1 MGVPLVQIDTFQ
13 YHPSGGVYPEQLVGA
28 LVTEGIRSEGGHL
41 VNAKGERFVN
51 ELDTRDVVSSSI
63 IKECEEGRG
72 VRTPAGRLGVWL
84 DTPLLDV
91 EHGTGTLD
99 KHFPAMVRQYERYQV
114 DIRKDPVLIYP
125 TLHYQN
131 GGVKIDVKGETP
143 AHNLFVA
150 GEASGGLHGRNR
162 LMGNSLLDLM
172 VFGKRA
178 GQTAAER
185 AKSSQTSSCV
195 IRADLTHGVASLY
208 ATSLEVN
215 ISLLC
220 KEGLKEVETSILA
233 KLSKTQRTI
242 MNIHEF
248 QAKQLFAQFGIPVPK
263 GKEIKNARAAEKWA
277 AALETSVYVVKAQ
290 IHAGG
295 RGKAGGVKLTKNREE
310 VPGLAQELIGKTLVT
325 HQTGPKGRKVRRL
338 LIEEGAGIEKELYL
352 SLLVD
357 RDSGFPTFIAS
368 TEGGMEIEE
377 VAEHTPEKVLKESI
391 DPAVGFQGY
400 NGRNLAFGLGLP
412 DLEPAVVKPFQQM
425 LDNLYRLFME
435 KNASLVEINPLVITT
450 DKRLIALDG
459 KVSFDDNSLYK
470 HPDVQK
476 FRDLHEEE
484 PLEIEAGKNNLN
496 YVKLDG
502 DIGCMVNGAGLAMA
516 TMDVIKLAGSEPA
529 NFLDVGGGATKE
541 TVAAGFRILLKDKKV
556 KGVFINIFGGI
567 VRCERIAHG
576 VIDAAKEVGIKLP
589 VVVRLQ
595 GTNAEEGRKLLAESG
610 LKVEGVADLWEA
622 AQRIVALRKKK
633 K

>member
-1 MGVPLVQIDTFQ
+1 
-13 YHPSGGVYPEQLVGA
+13 
-28 LVTEGIRSEGGHL
+28 
-41 VNAKGERFVN
+41 
-51 ELDTRDVVSSSI
+51 
-63 IKECEEGRG
+63 
-72 VRTPAGRLGVWL
+72 
-84 DTPLLDV
+84 
-91 EHGTGTLD
+91 
-99 KHFPAMVRQYERYQV
+99 
-114 DIRKDPVLIYP
+114 
-125 TLHYQN
+125 
-131 GGVKIDVKGETP
+131 
-143 AHNLFVA
+143 
-150 GEASGGLHGRNR
+150 
-162 LMGNSLLDLM
+162 
-172 VFGKRA
+172 
-178 GQTAAER
+178 
-185 AKSSQTSSCV
+185 
-195 IRADLTHGVASLY
+195 
-208 ATSLEVN
+208 
-215 ISLLC
+215 
-220 KEGLKEVETSILA
+220 
-233 KLSKTQRTI
+233 

-263 GKEIKNARAAEKWA
+263 GKECKNPRAAEKWA
-277 AALETSVYVVKAQ
+277 AALQTPVYVVKAQ

-310 VPGLAQELIGKTLVT
+310 VPVIAKELIGKTLVT

-338 LIEEGAGIEKELYL
+338 LIEEGAGIAKELYL

-357 RDSGFPTFIAS
+357 RYTGWPTFIAS
-368 TEGGMEIEE
+368 TEGGMDIEE
-377 VAEHTPEKVLKESI
+377 VAEHMPEKVLKESI

-412 DLEPAVVKPFQQM
+412 TLEPAVVKPFLQM
-425 LDNLYRLFME
+425 LENLYRLFME

-450 DKRLIALDG
+450 DKRLVALDG
-459 KVSFDDNSLYK
+459 KMTFDDNALFK
-470 HPDVQK
+470 HSDVQA
-476 FRDLHEEE
+476 FRDLNEEE
-484 PLEIEAGKNNLN
+484 PLEIEAGKHNLN

-556 KGVFINIFGGI
+556 KGIFINIFGGI

-610 LKVEGVADLWEA
+610 LKVEGIADLWEA

-633 K
+633 